1 MILASGGAQAADL
14 GIKAFFGNFQG
25 GGVAENDD
33 SLYFG
38 VTARDFDVDIQPTG
52 QGFSVKWTSVIRGGA
67 PCSLNSWGDLWQRD
81 TPSAA

>member
-1 MILASGGAQAADL
+1 MILASDGAQAADL
-14 GIKAFFGNFQG
+14 GIKAFFRNFQG

-52 QGFSVKWTSVIRGGA
+52 
-67 PCSLNSWGDLWQRD
+67 
-81 TPSAA
+81 

>member
-25 GGVAENDD
+25 GGVSENDD

-52 QGFSVKWTSVIRGGA
+52 QGFSVK
-67 PCSLNSWGDLWQRD
+67 
-81 TPSAA
+81 